1 MSAAV
6 DFYALL
12 GLPQCFAL
20 DREQLDAA
28 YRECARRAHPDRH
41 VQGAAAAQEQALSAA
56 TAINEAYRIL
66 KDPARRAAHLLALR
80 GVDASQARP
89 SSALLMQQMTW
100 HETLDSVRDSGDGD
114 ALQRLGA
121 ELRAQL
127 HACEARLAA
136 ALDAASPDTA
146 SACLLEFGF
155 LRRLLDAVVEADEE
169 VNV

>member
-12 GLPQCFAL
+12 GLPQRFAL
-20 DREQLDAA
+20 DREQLDTA
-28 YRECARRAHPDRH
+28 YRERARHAHPDRH
-41 VQGAAAAQEQALSAA
+41 VQGGAAAQAQALDAA
-56 TAINEAYRIL
+56 TALNEAYRTL
-66 KDPARRAAHLLALR
+66 KDPARRAAYLLTLR
-80 GVDASQARP
+80 GVDARQARP

-100 HETLDSVRDSGDGD
+100 HETLDSVRDSGDGG

-127 HACEARLAA
+127 YACEVRLVA

-155 LRRLLDAVVEADEE
+155 LRRLLEAVVEAGEE
-169 VNV
+169 VGV